1 VIFETIRSIWASLG
15 SPFFV
20 AHRSCSSL
28 VLVLDPALAAAT
40 FEDEG
45 RARGKWVISVI
56 IVALWAIAPLPLH
69 AHGDVHGQIVE
80 MSQRIEKDRKNPEL
94 YLSRA
99 ELYRTHQE
107 WDAANADYDRAFALK
122 PLEVIDF
129 ARGRMFLE
137 ANWLLSA
144 KITLDRFLSRQSN
157 HVEALVTRA
166 RTLTKLEMRLEGA
179 RDYTR
184 AINLCTEQRPELYY
198 ERAQALAG
206 GGNTYVRE
214 AVRGLDEGI
223 KKLGPLVTL
232 ELCAIDIEVKDKQ
245 YDTALARL
253 DTMAAKSPR
262 KETWLARR
270 GDILVQAGKNEEAR
284 KAFQAALDAMETLPP
299 ARKNVPA
306 MLELQTRL
314 RDQLSKLK

>member
-1 VIFETIRSIWASLG
+1 
-15 SPFFV
+15 
-20 AHRSCSSL
+20 
-28 VLVLDPALAAAT
+28 
-40 FEDEG
+40 
-45 RARGKWVISVI
+45 
-56 IVALWAIAPLPLH
+56 
-69 AHGDVHGQIVE
+69 
-80 MSQRIEKDRKNPEL
+80 
-94 YLSRA
+94 
-99 ELYRTHQE
+99 
-107 WDAANADYDRAFALK
+107 
-122 PLEVIDF
+122 
-129 ARGRMFLE
+129 
-137 ANWLLSA
+137 
-144 KITLDRFLSRQSN
+144 
-157 HVEALVTRA
+157 
-166 RTLTKLEMRLEGA
+166 MRLEGA
-179 RDYTR
+179 RDYTW

-206 GGNTYVRE
+206 GGNTYARE

-270 GDILVQAGKNEEAR
+270 GDILVQAGKNQEAR

-306 MLELQTRL
+306 MLELQSRL
-314 RDQLSKLK
+314 RDQLSNLKQ

>member
-1 VIFETIRSIWASLG
+1 MG

-20 AHRSCSSL
+20 SRSSSSSSL
-28 VLVLDPALAAAT
+28 VVLPGDLLRGAE

-45 RARGKWVISVI
+45 RGRRRGRKRAAVGLIA
-56 IVALWAIAPLPLH
+56 VALSAISPLPLY

-122 PLEVIDF
+122 PLDVIDF

-166 RTLTKLEMRLEGA
+166 RTLTKLEMRLEGTK
-179 RDYTR
+179 DYTR
-184 AINLCTEQRPELYY
+184 AISLCTEQRPELYY
-198 ERAQALAG
+198 ERAQSLAG
-206 GGNTYVRE
+206 GGNTYAKE

-232 ELCAIDIEVKDKQ
+232 ELCAVDIEVKNKQ
-245 YDTALARL
+245 YDAALARL
-253 DTMAAKSPR
+253 DTMASKSPR

-270 GDILVQAGKNEEAR
+270 GDILVQAGKNDEAR
-284 KAFQAALDAMETLPP
+284 KAFQGALDAMETLPP
-299 ARKNVPA
+299 ARRNVPA
-306 MLELQTRL
+306 MLELQARL
-314 RDQLSKLK
+314 RDQLSKLKP